1 MYIRDHEHDYK
12 GEISDSYVVKRN
24 PIDYVSPNISALAKK
39 QKRAEIDIRRMLEG
53 KNRNYSRPRDLYV
66 VCYQTKNLKTDKFN
80 PPKAFEC
87 EIVSER
93 ISKKETKQKI
103 IITKSLDF
111 NTEME

>member
-1 MYIRDHEHDYK
+1 
-12 GEISDSYVVKRN
+12 
-24 PIDYVSPNISALAKK
+24 
-39 QKRAEIDIRRMLEG
+39 MLEG

-111 NTEME
+111 NTEMEWIAPIRSIEQKKKEHATKVLAKQQAKNLAKQAKKKSKAKKD

>member
-1 MYIRDHEHDYK
+1 MYIRDHSQDNK

-24 PIDYVSPNISALAKK
+24 PVDYVSPNISTLAKK
-39 QKRAEIDIRRMLEG
+39 QKRAEIDVRRMLEG
-53 KNRNYSRPRDLYV
+53 KNHDYSRPRDLYV
-66 VCYQTKNLKTDKFN
+66 VCYQTKDLKTNKFN

-87 EIVSER
+87 EVVSER

-103 IITKSLDF
+103 IITKTLDF